1 MDHIR
6 SVLRQARKDA
16 EIGIVTKEFVAQYID
31 RIYVTMEEDGSARLD
46 VKIFTGETTKKYL
59 EKLKNRGKTEQNL
72 ERRTGHTFKKM
83 VEAYENG
90 LK

>member
-1 MDHIR
+1 
-6 SVLRQARKDA
+6 
-16 EIGIVTKEFVAQYID
+16 VAQYID

-46 VKIFTGETTKKYL
+46 IKIFTGETTQKYL
-59 EKLKNRGKTEQNL
+59 EKLKKRDKTGQNL
-72 ERRTGHTFKKM
+72 EGCSGHTFKKM